1 MKKLL
6 AFFVVVLMVSA
17 CTESHS
23 QVISSKEKTDYSSI
37 QFNDRFDNPLKKG
50 VWDSLFKY
58 HEAVFAPVY
67 LGDVKPEIKLIYKP
81 ELTGNRID
89 ALEEWEVPFEN
100 DTEGRILKNPTDST
114 LLITVD
120 TDRII
125 GYPMYLWEYYKTPE
139 YRQGIMS
146 YPVFVENTSD
156 DTLKIGLGDVLPIT
170 IEAKGRDGQWHEL
183 YRNFIYECGT
193 GLLDIYL
200 APHQIA
206 VVAMPVCKGT
216 FRTEL
221 RLGYCISRDKHIYSN
236 VFEGF
241 INQ

>member
-17 CTESHS
+17 YTESHS

>member
-67 LGDVKPEIKLIYKP
+67 LGDVKPEIKLIYKL

-221 RLGYCISRDKHIYSN
+221 RLGYCISRDKRIYSN

>member
-6 AFFVVVLMVSA
+6 AFFAVVLMVSA

-50 VWDSLFKY
+50 VWDSLFEY
-58 HEAVFAPVY
+58 HKAVFAPVY

-89 ALEEWEVPFEN
+89 GLEEWEVPFEN

-156 DTLKIGLGDVLPIT
+156 DTLKIG
-170 IEAKGRDGQWHEL
+170 
-183 YRNFIYECGT
+183 
-193 GLLDIYL
+193 
-200 APHQIA
+200 
-206 VVAMPVCKGT
+206 
-216 FRTEL
+216 
-221 RLGYCISRDKHIYSN
+221 
-236 VFEGF
+236 
-241 INQ
+241 

>member
-50 VWDSLFKY
+50 VWDSLFEY

-183 YRNFIYECGT
+183 YRIFIYECGT

-221 RLGYCISRDKHIYSN
+221 RLGYCISRDKRIYSN

>member
-6 AFFVVVLMVSA
+6 ANFAIVLALYA
-17 CTESHS
+17 CTENIS
-23 QVISSKEKTDYSSI
+23 QVIPQKETTDYSSI
-37 QFNDRFDNPLKKG
+37 KFNDRFDNPLKKG
-50 VWDSLFKY
+50 VWDSLFEY

-89 ALEEWEVPFEN
+89 AVEEWEAPFEY
-100 DTEGRILKNPTDST
+100 DTERRMLKYPTDST

-120 TDRII
+120 TSRII
-125 GYPMYLWEYYKTPE
+125 GYPMCLWEYYKTPE
-139 YRQGIMS
+139 HRQGIMS

-156 DTLKIGLGDVLPIT
+156 DTLQVGEGDVLPIT
-170 IEAKGRDGQWHEL
+170 IEAKRKDGQWHEL
-183 YRNFIYECGT
+183 YSIYIYECGT

-206 VVAMPVCKGT
+206 VVAMPVCEGT

-221 RLGYCISRDKHIYSN
+221 RLGYCLSRDKRIYSN
-236 VFEGF
+236 EFEGF